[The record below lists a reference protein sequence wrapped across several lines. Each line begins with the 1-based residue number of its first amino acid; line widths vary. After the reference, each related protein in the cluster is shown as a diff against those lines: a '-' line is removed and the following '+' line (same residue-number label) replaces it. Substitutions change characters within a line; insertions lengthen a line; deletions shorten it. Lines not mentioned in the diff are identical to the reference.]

1 MKDFDLEAGSTSYYR
16 DVVFYD
22 DEYKDRREDVAF
34 YVEQYLAQHSPV
46 LELGVGSGRIAIK
59 AVRQGATVEGVDLSE
74 TMLKAAEEKRLKLAK
89 AKRDQLTLHHADMR
103 DFHLQKT
110 FSLITC
116 PFNAFQHLYT
126 RSDVEACLTCVKE
139 HLNPDGTFIFDVL
152 VPDLEYLTRSPYK
165 TYVGVRFKHAT
176 YGVHYRYSE
185 RTQYDPIKQINQMW
199 FLMDRDGDEDLNPS
213 APQHIEC
220 QLSHRCFFPA
230 ELEALLYYNGFEV
243 FKREGD
249 FNHDPLLSDSE
260 SQVLFC
266 RMRK

>member
-1 MKDFDLEAGSTSYYR
+1 MKDFDLEAGSTSYYK

-34 YVEQYLAQHSPV
+34 YVEQYLAANTPV
-46 LELGVGSGRIAIK
+46 LELGVGSGRIAVK
-59 AVRQGATVEGVDLSE
+59 AVRQGAIVVGLDLSE
-74 TMLKAAEEKRLKLAK
+74 TMLASAEEKRLKLPK
-89 AKRDQLTLHHADMR
+89 AKRDLLKLHQGDMR
-103 DFHLQKT
+103 DFHLGQK
-110 FSLITC
+110 FHFISC

-126 RSDVEACLTCVKE
+126 RQDVEQCLKCVKE
-139 HLNPDGTFIFDVL
+139 HLTDDGTFVFDVL
-152 VPDLEYLTRSPYK
+152 VPDLEYLTRSPFK
-165 TYVGVRFKHAT
+165 TYMGVRFKHAT

-185 RTQYDPIKQINQMW
+185 RTIYDPIKQLNQMW
-199 FLMDRDGDEDLNPS
+199 FLMDRDGDEGMNPE

-249 FNHDPLLSDSE
+249 FGHDPLLHDSE

-266 RMRK
+266 RKRL